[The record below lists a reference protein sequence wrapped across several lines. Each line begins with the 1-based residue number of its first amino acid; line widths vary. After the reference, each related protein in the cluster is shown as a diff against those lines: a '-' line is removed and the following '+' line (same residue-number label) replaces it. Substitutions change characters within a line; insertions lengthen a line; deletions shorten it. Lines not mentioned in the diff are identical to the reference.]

1 MKKFNCYLICLFF
14 YIELWVELTYFN
26 TSQYMLCLP
35 SITFDII
42 QITCK
47 QRQVFNDSRVT
58 HTACTMCAIGKLAS
72 CYHSHIIL
80 TITVI
85 LFLCYWIWCAKF
97 IHKAKVHQ
105 FKLSFF
111 KIISLFALLINFTY
125 FFHGLFW
132 NWIWVFIL
140 WVEKPTKEEFWRLI
154 SEYRLSANRTLE
166 HRWGVLVCSWSD
178 LCVWDDW
185 RFPFSIT

>member
-14 YIELWVELTYFN
+14 YIELLVELTYFN

-58 HTACTMCAIGKLAS
+58 HTVCTMCAIGKLAS

-97 IHKAKVHQ
+97 LHKAKVHQ

-125 FFHGLFW
+125 FFHRLFLEL
-132 NWIWVFIL
+132 NLSFYFVSRETDKRRILKTNFWVSA
-140 WVEKPTKEEFWRLI
+140 VSKPNTR
-154 SEYRLSANRTLE
+154 A
-166 HRWGVLVCSWSD
+166 
-178 LCVWDDW
+178 
-185 RFPFSIT
+185 